1 MNGAETAY
9 LVNMAAT
16 IHETECNERPEVV
29 VMSSEMFYKL
39 AESSMILAR
48 RVDRKD
54 RICPE
59 ARLMGMRVEE
69 SPVMRSGTIILGRE
83 YDLEKLKEMRGR

>member
-1 MNGAETAY
+1 MNSAETAY

-16 IHETECNERPEVV
+16 IHEMECHERPEVV
-29 VMSSEMFYKL
+29 VMSREMFYKL
-39 AESSMILAR
+39 AESSMILVR
-48 RVDRKD
+48 RVDQKD

-69 SPVMRSGTIILGRE
+69 SSVMKSGTIILGRE